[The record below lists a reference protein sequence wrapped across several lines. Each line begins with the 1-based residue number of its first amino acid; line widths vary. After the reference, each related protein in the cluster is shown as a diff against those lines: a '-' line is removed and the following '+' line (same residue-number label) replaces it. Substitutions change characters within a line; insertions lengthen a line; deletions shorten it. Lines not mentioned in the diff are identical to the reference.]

1 MASMF
6 VAFVFMTEKVTSK
19 FLEGKI
25 VLELSR
31 NEVSIKDIPFPAVK
45 ICPQIV
51 IEEKFP
57 TFNHTWSAAS
67 DDQ

>member
-6 VAFVFMTEKVTSK
+6 VAFVFMTVKVTSK

-31 NEVSIKDIPFPAVK
+31 NEVSIKDIPFPAVT

-51 IEEKFP
+51 TGEKLP
-57 TFNHTWSAAS
+57 TFNQTWSAAS